1 LETADLKVLIIW
13 DIASV
18 ASTLY
23 TELKKLGV
31 ESRIIFR
38 HSESPWGDSPYVTY
52 WDYPKIV
59 LGARLILEAGNYDI
73 IHLNSKDYFLPFLR
87 YAYPWKPILMHYH
100 GTDIRERWEEKRHL
114 WKHADRVLVSTKGL
128 LDGAPSSVE
137 WLPNPID
144 RKKFPSG
151 PVGCGCVHFSHGC
164 DEEARELA
172 KRYGLE
178 LTILP
183 RTVPREDMPYTLC
196 RFSHIIPLKY
206 EPGKGLL
213 CYCREQRSVTE
224 LEALSL
230 GLSTVKVSGI
240 YSGFPPEHDSSV
252 VAKRLY
258 EIYKQ
263 MLGEVK

>member
-1 LETADLKVLIIW
+1 MKVLCIW
-13 DIASV
+13 DIANV

-23 TELKKLGV
+23 EELGKLGV
-31 ESRIIFR
+31 NMRIIYR
-38 HSESPWGDSPYVTY
+38 HSESPWGESPHVTY
-52 WDYPKIV
+52 WDHPKAV
-59 LGARLILEAGNYDI
+59 LGACLILEAKKHDLV
-73 IHLNSKDYFLPFLR
+73 HLNSKDYFLPFLR
-87 YAYPWKPILMHYH
+87 KAYPKKPILMHYH

-114 WKHADRVLVSTKGL
+114 WELADKVIVSTKGL

-144 RKKFPSG
+144 RRRFPSG
-151 PVGCGCVHFSHGC
+151 PVGSGCVHFSHGC
-164 DEEARELA
+164 DEDAKMLA

-183 RTVPREDMPYTLC
+183 RNVPREKMPETLR
-196 RFSHIIPLKY
+196 RFSHIIPLKF

-213 CYCREQRSVTE
+213 CCTEEQRSVTE

-230 GLSTVKVSGI
+230 GLSSVKFDGI
-240 YSGFPPEHDSSV
+240 HSGFPPEHDSVV
-252 VAKRLY
+252 VARRLY

-263 MLGEVK
+263 MLGAKR

>member
-1 LETADLKVLIIW
+1 MRVLCIW

-23 TELKKLGV
+23 EELKNLGV
-31 ESRIIFR
+31 ETRIIYR

-52 WDYPKIV
+52 WDYPKLV
-59 LGARLILEAGNYDI
+59 LGVRLIFEAGGYDI
-73 IHLNSKDYFLPFLR
+73 IHLNSKDYFMPYLR

-114 WKHADRVLVSTKGL
+114 WKLADRVIVSTKNL

-144 RKKFPSG
+144 RSKFPSG
-151 PVGCGCVHFSHGC
+151 PIGEGCVHFSHGC
-164 DEEARELA
+164 DEEAKELA

-183 RTVPREDMPYTLC
+183 RTVPREKMPETLR

-213 CYCREQRSVTE
+213 CHDIGERSVTD

-230 GLSTVKVSGI
+230 GLISVKFNGI
-240 YSGFPPEHDSSV
+240 CRGFPPEHDSKV
-252 VAKRLY
+252 VARRLC
-258 EIYKQ
+258 EIYRK
-263 MLGEVK
+263 MLGESV